1 MALPPGIGGDVPDG
15 DRKRLMQ
22 RADAFAIGT
31 GTRETKE
38 RGDAKEFDEA
48 LEDVST
54 DNISKV
60 SEEDL
65 EKQAKETEDY
75 REKQLL
81 DQAEK
86 RNLSGLTSLNAY
98 PGLLT
103 LPGLGLQSLMIG
115 ENKNLDSQKR
125 SSTASANL
133 SKELPTISQELLQ
146 RLREAGLENPV
157 ESLDDPRLGKAC
169 EGLNPEFILSLQ
181 DNKRVH
187 FWSNKDCH
195 QRITIGLYES
205 RLESAADSLV
215 ETLIRTGEIDEK
227 SISSRVPPE
236 KKPFIEPS

>member
-1 MALPPGIGGDVPDG
+1 MALPPGIGGDIPDG

-31 GTRETKE
+31 GTREAKE
-38 RGDAKEFDEA
+38 REDAKEFDEA
-48 LEDVST
+48 LEDINT
-54 DNISKV
+54 DSISKV

-65 EKQAKETEDY
+65 EKQTKETEDY

-103 LPGLGLQSLMIG
+103 LPGFGLASLLIE

-125 SSTASANL
+125 SGAASVNL
-133 SKELPTISQELLQ
+133 SKELPTVSQELLQ
-146 RLREAGLENPV
+146 KLREAGLENPV

-169 EGLNPEFILSLQ
+169 EALNPVFFLSLQ

-236 KKPFIEPS
+236 KKSFIEPS